1 MRGEFGWENGER
13 DTRVLFKTS
22 SNGKFLVH
30 SKVNPSDVSFYNQVE
45 NYGTKK
51 VPRNNSKFA
60 IGCDPFDHSITTS
73 KERSDGAAY
82 VYRKFDA
89 MDELSESFLVE
100 YLNRPDK
107 AEIFYEDMIK
117 MAHFFGCEL
126 LSEDNKVG
134 LIKYFEYR
142 GYDKFLTK
150 MPNSSKFGVSASVKM
165 HQQIAEQTETYIEE
179 NIHKVIFKN
188 LLEDW
193 LHFDIN
199 KTTKFDAAMASGYTL
214 IAASKSKFAQK
225 IEEKQHIYDVREIFP
240 F

>member
-1 MRGEFGWENGER
+1 
-13 DTRVLFKTS
+13 
-22 SNGKFLVH
+22 
-30 SKVNPSDVSFYNQVE
+30 
-45 NYGTKK
+45 
-51 VPRNNSKFA
+51 
-60 IGCDPFDHSITTS
+60 
-73 KERSDGAAY
+73 
-82 VYRKFDA
+82 
-89 MDELSESFLVE
+89 MDELSETFLVE

-117 MAHFFGCEL
+117 MVHFFGCEL

-142 GYDKFLTK
+142 GYDKFLMK
-150 MPNSSKFGVSASVKM
+150 MPGSTKFGVSASVKI

-179 NIHKVIFKN
+179 NVSKVRFKN
-188 LLEDW
+188 LLNDW

-225 IEEKQHIYDVREIFP
+225 IEEKQNIYDVREIFL